1 MPSQRIFL
9 IHIQL
14 SCVHTE
20 PVYYGILIEHH
31 RAPFPPLFNSL
42 AHTNMLGCK
51 SCFGDQ
57 AICMHLPYPPPAFL
71 FFTLPSRESEPDE
84 DTGSAA
90 SLLFSGISDVLPV
103 SMWERGFYNVPL
115 QGSLHMQ
122 PPYRTVLMKV
132 FSTDH
137 PKRVDRLCVTCQR
150 LLHS

>member
-90 SLLFSGISDVLPV
+90 SLLFSGISDVLPCEHV
-103 SMWERGFYNVPL
+103 R
-115 QGSLHMQ
+115 
-122 PPYRTVLMKV
+122 
-132 FSTDH
+132 
-137 PKRVDRLCVTCQR
+137 KRVLQCSSTGIPSHAASIQDCAHESFLYR
-150 LLHS
+150 SS